1 MELYQIIA
9 TVNNTSTTFQLTY
22 LPENFEGVKIS
33 QAFSFVNPMGYNPKF
48 SVDTMR
54 IILSDKAAIDT
65 VFNTYGLQ
73 SDVTLLIKK
82 LNTTGIGYS
91 NLATFAID
99 FESYEIQ
106 PEFSEF
112 ALKSVSAMDYYNNI
126 KNTEI
131 NLALTSSYSLLPTTL
146 NFINYVSLR
155 MSRNFN
161 TNWTYFGFSQN
172 NEPKVYDG
180 DYSLYRE
187 PYITGTEYTDLDTY
201 IYGIGKNPSLSNTI
215 INISGKIKLKFSGV
229 NKTGLQV
236 VLRKIDKNGFDSIK
250 HTFFT
255 KNVVIGG
262 TSVSL
267 DFNTTVNLGIC
278 SSEDVLVVTTNHS
291 GSVPTIEGD
300 FFIDIKKETEKKI
313 LESPD
318 NRVYFRSTAE
328 VFNQIFN
335 FNYNTDELSY
345 LDRGLTSAN
354 HLTGKNDIAIIK
366 PSEFLSEISKILGL
380 IVNFKLDGQ
389 AEVNR
394 ISYYFDNLLN
404 ISNAIPITEF
414 NDLVIKHS
422 SDLVFKSVKVGQPQ
436 KDYSIYPYFINW
448 MKELTFSQ
456 NNRYGSEELDLSLSK
471 YRTDFAGMLDFYMMQ
486 SKQED
491 KNYSDIFI
499 FEPDFPI
506 VALPEDMTPEIYMYD
521 HFNPRAIL
529 DSWTK
534 YLSFAFQNF
543 GLNTLTI
550 SSNGGTVDDLNIHGV
565 DQMDNFII
573 SQTPRLLP
581 IQYDFTCLLDSVD
594 FSEKIISIVH
604 EGEVIDLFVI
614 NAETTD
620 NLSEQKISGLKI
632 QF

>member
-9 TVNNTSTTFQLTY
+9 TVNNTSTTFQLAY

-126 KNTEI
+126 KNIEI

-172 NEPKVYDG
+172 NEPKVHDG

-187 PYITGTEYTDLDTY
+187 PDITGTKYTDLDTY

-255 KNVVIGG
+255 KDVVIGG

-300 FFIDIKKETEKKI
+300 FFIDIKKETEKKM

-318 NRVYFRSTAE
+318 NRVYFISTAE
-328 VFNQIFN
+328 VFKQIFN

-491 KNYSDIFI
+491 KNYTDIFVFDYLFKKI
-499 FEPDFPI
+499 
-506 VALPEDMTPEIYMYD
+506 LSTTPNNVYD
-521 HFNPRAIL
+521 VFTPRTTL
-529 DSWTK
+529 TNWSRF
-534 YLSFAFQNF
+534 LSFAFQNF
-543 GLNTLTI
+543 GLNTLSV
-550 SSNGGTVDDLNIHGV
+550 SSNGGTTDNLNIQGV
-565 DQMDNFII
+565 LQMDKLTLNE
-573 SQTPRLLP
+573 TPRLLP

-594 FSEKIISIVH
+594 FSEKILKINDNGTDVY
-604 EGEVIDLFVI
+604 LFVI

>member
-1 MELYQIIA
+1 MELYRIIA
-9 TVNNTSTTFQLTY
+9 TIANTSTTFQLAY
-22 LPENFEGVKIS
+22 LPENFEGIKIN
-33 QAFSFVNPMGYNPKF
+33 QNFSFVNPIGFNPKF

-73 SDVTLLIKK
+73 SNVTFLIKK
-82 LNTTGIGYS
+82 LNTSGIGYS

-106 PEFSEF
+106 SEFSEF
-112 ALKSVSAMDYYNNI
+112 ALKSVSAMDYYNQI
-126 KNTEI
+126 KNSEI
-131 NLALTSSYSLLPTTL
+131 NLELTSYYSLLPTTL
-146 NFINYVSLR
+146 NLINYVSLR

-161 TNWTYFGFSQN
+161 TNLTYFGFSQN

-201 IYGIGKNPSLSNTI
+201 IYGIGKSPSLSNTI

-255 KNVVIGG
+255 KDVVIGG

-300 FFIDIKKETEKKI
+300 FFIDIKKQTERKI

-335 FNYNTDELSY
+335 FNYSTDELSY

-422 SDLVFKSVKVGQPQ
+422 SDLVFKSVKVGHPQ

-456 NNRYGSEELDLSLSK
+456 NNRYGSEELDLSLAK

-499 FEPDFPI
+499 FDYLLDKTLSTTPDNVYDVF
-506 VALPEDMTPEIYMYD
+506 TPR
-521 HFNPRAIL
+521 NIL
-529 DSWTK
+529 TNWSRF
-534 YLSFAFQNF
+534 LSFAFQNF
-543 GLNTLTI
+543 GLNTLTVR
-550 SSNGGTVDDLNIHGV
+550 SNGGTTDNLNIQGV
-565 DQMDNFII
+565 LQMDNLTLNE
-573 SQTPRLLP
+573 TPRLLP

-594 FSEKIISIVH
+594 FSEKILKINDNGTDIY
-604 EGEVIDLFVI
+604 LFVI
-614 NAETTD
+614 KAETTD

>member
-9 TVNNTSTTFQLTY
+9 TVNNTSTTFQLAY

-33 QAFSFVNPMGYNPKF
+33 HAFSFVNPIGYNPKF

-54 IILSDKAAIDT
+54 IILSDKATIDT

-155 MSRNFN
+155 MSRSFN

-187 PYITGTEYTDLDTY
+187 PDITGTEYTDLDTY

-250 HTFFT
+250 YTFFT
-255 KNVVIGG
+255 KDVVIGG

-300 FFIDIKKETEKKI
+300 FFIDIKKQTEKKI
-313 LESPD
+313 LKSPD
-318 NRVYFRSTAE
+318 NRVYFRSTADIL
-328 VFNQIFN
+328 NQIFN

-448 MKELTFSQ
+448 MKEIVFSQ
-456 NNRYGSEELDLSLSK
+456 TNRYGSEELDLSLSK

-499 FEPDFPI
+499 FDYMFEKILSTTPDNVYDKF
-506 VALPEDMTPEIYMYD
+506 TPRTTLTNWSR
-521 HFNPRAIL
+521 F
-529 DSWTK
+529 
-534 YLSFAFQNF
+534 LSFAFQNF
-543 GLNTLTI
+543 GLNKLTI
-550 SSNGGTVDDLNIHGV
+550 SSNGGTTDNLNIQGV
-565 DQMDNFII
+565 LQMDNLTLNE
-573 SQTPRLLP
+573 TPRLLP

-594 FSEKIISIVH
+594 FSEKILKINDNGTDVY
-604 EGEVIDLFVI
+604 LFVI